1 VPNQTNDFGL
11 SRLSGFAVMEIRV
24 RPSYLH
30 VQLIGLPGSDVPG
43 VEASE
48 FPIVSYFFSYASIHK
63 FHASLSKDEIGEID
77 TEGSIKSEVLTGDDH
92 ERRYNVQM
100 NFTNGGIVEFT
111 CKDVHKV
118 TTGAPEV
125 SL

>member
-1 VPNQTNDFGL
+1 MQITVK
-11 SRLSGFAVMEIRV
+11 
-24 RPSYLH
+24 PSYLH
-30 VQLIGLPGSDVPG
+30 VQLIGPPGSDIPG

-48 FPIVSYFFSYASIHK
+48 FPIVSYFFSYASVRK

-77 TEGSIKSEVLTGDDH
+77 LEGSAISEVLEGADP
-92 ERRYNVQM
+92 ERRYNVKM
-100 NFTNGGIVEFT
+100 SFTNGGIVEFT
-111 CKDVHKV
+111 CRHLHQV